1 VEFLQALQE
10 RAQHS
15 WRTIMKHLMK
25 AFLAASVTSTTISM
39 FLVTS
44 PRAWADDGVET
55 IVLLRHG
62 EKPEGGLGQLNCQG
76 LNRALALPEVIAKE
90 FGKPDFIF
98 APDPSDQKKDSGEFY
113 DYVRPLA
120 TIEPTAI
127 KFGLPVDASIGASHT
142 DQLEVALEKRR
153 YHNAVVIV
161 AWEHNDIVTIARDLL
176 SANGG
181 DATRVPEEWPGHD
194 FDSLFVITITRD
206 GKSTNASFERKHEG
220 LDGQPIDCR

>member
-1 VEFLQALQE
+1 
-10 RAQHS
+10 
-15 WRTIMKHLMK
+15 MKHPMK
-25 AFLAASVTSTTISM
+25 AFLVASVTTTTILM

-44 PRAWADDGVET
+44 PPAWADDDVET

-76 LNRALALPEVIAKE
+76 LNRALALPQVIAKE
-90 FGKPDFIF
+90 FGRPDFIF
-98 APDPSDQKKDSGEFY
+98 APDPSDQKKDDGEFY

-127 KFGLPVDASIGASHT
+127 KFGLPVDASIGVSHT
-142 DQLEVALEKRR
+142 DRLEAALEKRKYR
-153 YHNAVVIV
+153 NALVVV

-181 DATRVPEEWPGHD
+181 DTTRVPDAWPGDD
-194 FDSLFVITITRD
+194 FDSLFVVTITRT
-206 GKSTNASFERKHEG
+206 GKSTKASFERKHEG
-220 LDGQPIDCR
+220 LDGQPIDCQ

>member
-1 VEFLQALQE
+1 
-10 RAQHS
+10 
-15 WRTIMKHLMK
+15 MKCLMK
-25 AFLAASVTSTTISM
+25 TFLAASVTSTTILM
-39 FLVTS
+39 LLVTS
-44 PRAWADDGVET
+44 PPVWADEGVET

-90 FGKPDFIF
+90 FGKPNFIF
-98 APDPSDQKKDSGEFY
+98 APDPSDQKKDNGEFY

-127 KFGLPVDASIGASHT
+127 KFGLPVNASIGVSHT
-142 DQLEVALEKRR
+142 DRLEATLEKRI
-153 YHNAVVIV
+153 YHNAVVLV

-181 DATRVPEEWPGHD
+181 DATRVPDEWPGDD
-194 FDSLFVITITRD
+194 FDSLFVITITRT
-206 GKSTNASFERKHEG
+206 GTGTNASFARKHED
-220 LDGQPIDCR
+220 LDGQPIECR

>member
-1 VEFLQALQE
+1 MAFIQE
-10 RAQHS
+10 ADVRSLDREIAPACPACARAP
-15 WRTIMKHLMK
+15 
-25 AFLAASVTSTTISM
+25 LATFPASCRYAV
-39 FLVTS
+39 
-44 PRAWADDGVET
+44 PWHCGRP
-55 IVLLRHG
+55 LRCAG
-62 EKPEGGLGQLNCQG
+62 PVRSE
-76 LNRALALPEVIAKE
+76 
-90 FGKPDFIF
+90 
-98 APDPSDQKKDSGEFY
+98 DSGEFY

-127 KFGLPVDASIGASHT
+127 KFGLPVDASIGVSHT

-161 AWEHNDIVTIARDLL
+161 ASEHNDIVTIARDLL

-206 GKSTNASFERKHEG
+206 GKSTNASFEQKHEG

>member
-1 VEFLQALQE
+1 
-10 RAQHS
+10 
-15 WRTIMKHLMK
+15 
-25 AFLAASVTSTTISM
+25 M

-44 PRAWADDGVET
+44 PPAWADDDVET

-76 LNRALALPEVIAKE
+76 LNRALALPQVITKE
-90 FGKPDFIF
+90 FGRPDFIF
-98 APDPSDQKKDSGEFY
+98 APDPSDQKKDDGEFY

-127 KFGLPVDASIGASHT
+127 KFGLPVDASIGVSRT
-142 DQLEVALEKRR
+142 DRLEAALEKRKYR
-153 YHNAVVIV
+153 NALVVV

-181 DATRVPEEWPGHD
+181 DTTRVPDAWPGDDNYPDRKKHK
-194 FDSLFVITITRD
+194 SILRAETRKPGRTAD
-206 GKSTNASFERKHEG
+206 RLSVTKRNCTDRDRG
-220 LDGQPIDCR
+220 L

>member
-1 VEFLQALQE
+1 
-10 RAQHS
+10 
-15 WRTIMKHLMK
+15 MKYLIK
-25 AFLAASVTSTTISM
+25 AFLAASITSTTILT

-44 PRAWADDGVET
+44 TPAWAADEVET

-76 LNRALALPEVIAKE
+76 LNRALALPQVIAKE

-127 KFGLPVDASIGASHT
+127 KFGLPVDASIGVSHA
-142 DQLEVALEKRR
+142 DRLEAALEKRR
-153 YHNAVVIV
+153 YYNAVVIV

-181 DATRVPEEWPGHD
+181 DATRVPEEWPGDD
-194 FDSLFVITITRD
+194 FDSLFIITIARIGT
-206 GKSTNASFERKHEG
+206 STNASFARKHEG
-220 LDGQPIDCR
+220 LDGQPIDCQ